1 MEKAN
6 KKSTARDVFFY
17 LLMIVT
23 LYIGVISFITVLFQ
37 LINILLPD
45 PLEFYRS
52 ATDSLRGGISA
63 LIVVWPVYLLMSWLI
78 EKDMKKDSQKRNMWV
93 RRWLL
98 YLTLFISAI
107 TIIIDLI
114 TLINGFLGGDLSTRF
129 LLKTIVVLAVAGS
142 VFGYYL
148 WSLKQSDSSSK
159 LPRQLAYI
167 TSAVGFI
174 AIVGAMFA
182 VGSPSAQRDL
192 RFDNQRVF
200 NLQEIQSQVT
210 NHWQQKG
217 ELPSDISMIATGFG
231 IYEAPK
237 DPETNEPYEYS
248 KKGDLSFELC
258 ATFTFASDESNEKVR
273 VPFPVSEDQSWQ
285 HKAGRQC
292 FERTID
298 PDFFKDRG
306 GEIPKIPREVF

>member
-1 MEKAN
+1 MDKAN

-23 LYIGVISFITVLFQ
+23 LYIGVVSFITVLFQ

-52 ATDSLRGGISA
+52 ATESLRGGISA

-107 TIIIDLI
+107 TIIVDLI
-114 TLINGFLGGDLSTRF
+114 TLINGFLGGDLTTRF

-159 LPRQLAYI
+159 LPKQLAYL
-167 TSAVGFI
+167 TSAVGVI
-174 AIVGAMFA
+174 AIVGALFVA
-182 VGSPSAQRDL
+182 GSPSKQRDI
-192 RFDNQRVF
+192 RFDQERVRA
-200 NLQEIQSQVT
+200 LQEIQSQVT
-210 NHWQQKG
+210 NHWQTKDALPENLNSILSEFG
-217 ELPSDISMIATGFG
+217 E
-231 IYEAPK
+231 YEAPI
-237 DPETNEPYEYS
+237 DPETDEAYEYS
-248 KKGDLSFELC
+248 VKGDLSFELC
-258 ATFTFASDESNEKVR
+258 ATFTFASDDSRENVR
-273 VPFPVSEDQSWQ
+273 EPFPVSKNHSWD
-285 HKAGRQC
+285 HKAGRAC
-292 FERTID
+292 FDRTID

-306 GEIPKIPREVF
+306 EGVLKPREVF